1 MHIPEARLRRRQ
13 VVSYHTHI
21 PEYIPMYTWK
31 GLVEPMW
38 KIIRFNVLMADLT
51 LVPSKT
57 MKARPAAA
65 APARCLPGAAR
76 ARLADVAGG
85 ATALWGR
92 SGPALLRYPAVGAG
106 TATR

>member
-1 MHIPEARLRRRQ
+1 MQPELCHTSSILAGDRAGDPDAHLPSRFCCPQ

-57 MKARPAAA
+57 MKASKRQHVDLQ
-65 APARCLPGAAR
+65 RI
-76 ARLADVAGG
+76 
-85 ATALWGR
+85 
-92 SGPALLRYPAVGAG
+92 VGSHN
-106 TATR
+106 

>member
-1 MHIPEARLRRRQ
+1 MLSRRWWPQ

-38 KIIRFNVLMADLT
+38 KVIRFNVLMADLT

-57 MKARPAAA
+57 MKAS
-65 APARCLPGAAR
+65 
-76 ARLADVAGG
+76 AGRG
-85 ATALWGR
+85 DWRWG
-92 SGPALLRYPAVGAG
+92 GFL
-106 TATR
+106 